1 MTWINRL
8 RLFGGVLGVLIV
20 VAALTLV
27 FNQRQTKV
35 NSLDATVATDTY
47 DVGAAYGGTVI
58 KQYVNDGDVVAEGDN
73 LFTIQSVPLQQDLA
87 NGLELTDNEAYDVD
101 AKAGTLTYKATV
113 AGQVTDLKAKL
124 GNALGTGAPF
134 AQISV
139 VGSEYV
145 DAKYLLSPRDYDR
158 VVEGAQVDI
167 LLPNN
172 QTVTGTVTT
181 VRVATEEAQALTEVR
196 VDSDELAE
204 ESLDTLTKTGTPVI
218 ATLHLRDDGPLAG
231 VNDQAL
237 DFLRQIGLTS

>member
-8 RLFGGVLGVLIV
+8 RLFGGILGVLLIV
-20 VAALTLV
+20 AVLTLI

-35 NSLDATVATDTY
+35 ASLDATVATDTY

-58 KQYVNDGDVVAEGDN
+58 KQFVKDGDVVAKGDK
-73 LFTIQSVPLQQDLA
+73 LFTIQSVPLQQDLS
-87 NGLELTDNEAYDVD
+87 NGLELSDNEAYDVD
-101 AKAGTLTYKATV
+101 TKALTLTYKATV
-113 AGQVTDLKAKL
+113 AGQVTDLEAKL

-158 VVEGAQVDI
+158 VVEGANVDI

-172 QTVTGTVTT
+172 QTVTGKVTT
-181 VRVATEEAQALTEVR
+181 IKVATENAQALTEVR
-196 VDSDELAE
+196 VDSSELAD
-204 ESLDTLTKTGTPVI
+204 SNLATLTKTGTPVI

-231 VNDQAL
+231 VNDQVFN
-237 DFLRQIGLTS
+237 FLRQIGLKS

>member
-8 RLFGGVLGVLIV
+8 RLFGGILGVLLIV
-20 VAALTLV
+20 AVLALI
-27 FNQRQTKV
+27 FNQRQTKAA
-35 NSLDATVATDTY
+35 SLDATVATDTY

-58 KQYVNDGDVVAEGDN
+58 KQFVKEGDVVATGDE

-87 NGLELTDNEAYDVD
+87 NGLELPDNEAYDVD
-101 AKAGTLTYKATV
+101 EKAGTLTYKATV
-113 AGQVTDLKAKL
+113 AGQVTELKAKL

-145 DAKYLLSPRDYDR
+145 DAKYLLSPGDYDR
-158 VVEGAQVDI
+158 VEEGAQVDI

-181 VRVATEEAQALTEVR
+181 IRVATEQAQALTE
-196 VDSDELAE
+196 
-204 ESLDTLTKTGTPVI
+204 

-231 VNDQAL
+231 VNDQVF
-237 DFLRQIGLTS
+237 DFLRQIGLK

>member
-8 RLFGGVLGVLIV
+8 RLFGGVLGVLLIV
-20 VAALTLV
+20 AVLTLV
-27 FNQRQTKV
+27 FNQRQTEV
-35 NSLDATVATDTY
+35 TSLDATVATDTY

-58 KQYVNDGDVVAEGDN
+58 KQYVNEGDVVAKGDK
-73 LFTIQSVPLQQDLA
+73 LFTIQSVPLQQDLS
-87 NGLELTDNEAYDVD
+87 NGLELSDNEAYDVD

-113 AGQVTDLKAKL
+113 AGQVTTLKAKL

-134 AQISV
+134 ASISV

-172 QTVTGTVTT
+172 QTVVGTVTT
-181 VRVATEEAQALTEVR
+181 IRVATEEAQALTEVR
-196 VDSDELAE
+196 VDSKDLASGELE
-204 ESLDTLTKTGTPVI
+204 TLTKTGTPVI

-231 VNDQAL
+231 VNDQVFE
-237 DFLRQIGLTS
+237 FLRQIGVK

>member
-8 RLFGGVLGVLIV
+8 RLFGGILGVLLIV
-20 VAALTLV
+20 AVLTLI
-27 FNQRQTKV
+27 FNQRQTKAA
-35 NSLDATVATDTY
+35 SLDATVATDTY

-58 KQYVNDGDVVAEGDN
+58 KQFVKEGDVVATGDD

-87 NGLELTDNEAYDVD
+87 NGLELPDNEAYDVD
-101 AKAGTLTYKATV
+101 DKAGTLTYKATV
-113 AGQVTDLKAKL
+113 AGQVTELEAKL

-145 DAKYLLSPRDYDR
+145 DAKYLLSPGDYDR
-158 VVEGAQVDI
+158 VEEGAQVDI

-181 VRVATEEAQALTEVR
+181 IRVATEQAQALTEVR
-196 VDSDELAE
+196 VDSKELA
-204 ESLDTLTKTGTPVI
+204 SDDLDTLTKTGTPVI

-231 VNDQAL
+231 VNDQVF
-237 DFLRQIGLTS
+237 DFLRQIGLK

>member
-8 RLFGGVLGVLIV
+8 RLFGGVLGVLLIV
-20 VAALTLV
+20 AVLTLI

-35 NSLDATVATDTY
+35 ASLDATVATDTY

-58 KQYVNDGDVVAEGDN
+58 KQYVNEGDVVAKGDE

-87 NGLELTDNEAYDVD
+87 NGLKMQDTDAYDVD

-113 AGQVTDLKAKL
+113 AGQVSDLKAKL

-134 AQISV
+134 ASVSV

-145 DAKYLLSPRDYDR
+145 EAKYLLSPRDYNR
-158 VVEGAQVDI
+158 VSEGANVAI

-172 QTVTGTVTT
+172 QTVTGTVSTIE
-181 VRVATEEAQALTEVR
+181 VATENAQALTEVR
-196 VDSDELAE
+196 VDSKELSN
-204 ESLDTLTKTGTPVI
+204 ESLDTLTKTGTPVV
-218 ATLHLRDDGPLAG
+218 ATLQLRDDGPLAG
-231 VNDQAL
+231 VNDQVF
-237 DFLRQIGLTS
+237 DFLRQIGLK

>member
-8 RLFGGVLGVLIV
+8 RLFGGIIGVLLV
-20 VAALTLV
+20 VAVLTLI
-27 FNQRQTKV
+27 FNQRQTKAA
-35 NSLDATVATDTY
+35 SLDATVATDTY

-58 KQYVNDGDVVAEGDN
+58 KQYVKEGDVVATGDK

-87 NGLELTDNEAYDVD
+87 NGLELPSNDAYDVD
-101 AKAGTLTYKATV
+101 KKDGTLTYKATV
-113 AGQVTDLKAKL
+113 AGQVSDLKAKL

-158 VVEGAQVDI
+158 VVDGAEVDI

-181 VRVATEEAQALTEVR
+181 IRVATEEAQALTEVR
-196 VDSDELAE
+196 VDSKDLTSD
-204 ESLDTLTKTGTPVI
+204 SLDTLTKTGTPVI

-231 VNDQAL
+231 VNDQVF
-237 DFLRQIGLTS
+237 DFLRQIGLK

>member
-8 RLFGGVLGVLIV
+8 RLFGGVLGVLLIV
-20 VAALTLV
+20 AVLTLI

-35 NSLDATVATDTY
+35 ASLDATVATDTY

-58 KQYVNDGDVVAEGDN
+58 KQYVNEGDVVAKGDQ

-87 NGLELTDNEAYDVD
+87 NGLKMQDTDAYDVD

-113 AGQVTDLKAKL
+113 AGQVSDLKAKL

-134 AQISV
+134 ASVSV

-145 DAKYLLSPRDYDR
+145 EARYLLSPRDYNR
-158 VVEGAQVDI
+158 VSEGANVAI

-172 QTVTGTVTT
+172 QTVTGTVSTIE
-181 VRVATEEAQALTEVR
+181 VATENAQALTEVR
-196 VDSDELAE
+196 VDSKELSN
-204 ESLDTLTKTGTPVI
+204 ESLDTLTKTGTPVV
-218 ATLHLRDDGPLAG
+218 ATLQLRDDGPLAG
-231 VNDQAL
+231 VNDQVF
-237 DFLRQIGLTS
+237 DFLRQIGLK

>member
-1 MTWINRL
+1 MTWTNRL
-8 RLFGGVLGVLIV
+8 RLFGGILGVLLIV
-20 VAALTLV
+20 AVLTLV

-35 NSLDATVATDTY
+35 TSLDATVATDTY

-58 KQYVNDGDVVAEGDN
+58 KQYVEDGDVVAEGDK
-73 LFTIQSVPLQQDLA
+73 LFTIQSVPLQQDVA

-101 AKAGTLTYKATV
+101 IKAGTLTYKATV
-113 AGQVTDLKAKL
+113 AGQVSDLKAKL
-124 GNALGTGAPF
+124 GNALGTGEPF

-172 QTVTGTVTT
+172 QTVAGTVTT
-181 VRVATEEAQALTEVR
+181 IRVQTENAQALTEVR
-196 VDSDELAE
+196 VDSDELAD
-204 ESLDTLTKTGTPVI
+204 ESLETLTKTGTPVT
-218 ATLHLRDDGPLAG
+218 ASLHLRDDGPLAG
-231 VNDQAL
+231 VNDRL
-237 DFLRQIGLTS
+237 FDFLQQIGLS

>member
-8 RLFGGVLGVLIV
+8 RLFGGILGVLLIV
-20 VAALTLV
+20 AVLTLI
-27 FNQRQTKV
+27 FNQRQTKAT
-35 NSLDATVATDTY
+35 SLDATVATDTY

-58 KQYVNDGDVVAEGDN
+58 EQFVKDGDVVAKGDE

-113 AGQVTDLKAKL
+113 DGQVTDLKAKL
-124 GNALGTGAPF
+124 GNALGTGSPF

-145 DAKYLLSPRDYDR
+145 DAKYLLSPRDYNR

-172 QTVTGTVTT
+172 QTVTGTVSTIE
-181 VRVATEEAQALTEVR
+181 VATEEAQALTEVR
-196 VDSDELAE
+196 VDSEELSKDSQAN
-204 ESLDTLTKTGTPVI
+204 LTKTGTPVI

-231 VNDQAL
+231 VNDQVF
-237 DFLRQIGLTS
+237 DFLRQIGLT

>member
-8 RLFGGVLGVLIV
+8 RLFGGILGVLLIV
-20 VAALTLV
+20 AVLTLI
-27 FNQRQTKV
+27 FNQRQTKAA
-35 NSLDATVATDTY
+35 SLDATVATDTY

-58 KQYVNDGDVVAEGDN
+58 KQFVKEGDVVATGDE

-87 NGLELTDNEAYDVD
+87 NGLELPDNEAYDVD
-101 AKAGTLTYKATV
+101 DKAGTLTYKATV
-113 AGQVTDLKAKL
+113 AGQVTELEAKL

-145 DAKYLLSPRDYDR
+145 DAKYLLSPGDYDR
-158 VVEGAQVDI
+158 VEEGAQVDI

-181 VRVATEEAQALTEVR
+181 IRVATEQAQALTEVR
-196 VDSDELAE
+196 VDSKELA
-204 ESLDTLTKTGTPVI
+204 SDDLDTLTKTGTPVI

-231 VNDQAL
+231 VNDQVF
-237 DFLRQIGLTS
+237 DFLRQIGLK

>member
-58 KQYVNDGDVVAEGDN
+58 KQYVNDGDVVADGDN